1 MSIPEIQSTEIE
13 LYLAK
18 IAGKSVTL
26 PETQNTRAEKFLAK
40 IAGEN
45 VVIPIDQR
53 TRLELFLAKWAGSSV
68 NLPADA
74 PINRIE
80 HYLLYILG
88 ESETKPE
95 HPHTK
100 LELYLDSI
108 ETGSYETETGVD
120 QIVIT
125 AVAGMIRSLIETGV
139 CTQASTPTPSNP
151 VDIVCNNGALVV
163 KDEDLPAGYRRVLGY
178 SCDNDAMWQ
187 ITGFKLRGSDTVRI
201 SFSITAACNV
211 FGCYQGADAN
221 DNYDLYA
228 STTSGSKYFRY
239 GSGTYLS
246 YFASADLGQRFDVI
260 FTPTGSSGM
269 PQDSTWSPLDF
280 EAANNMLIGATTLTG
295 TSAKL
300 KGNLYGDIV
309 VTNGGVE
316 RLHLVPC
323 ENNGVLGYYDTVGE
337 AFYEPY
343 TGFDGAV
350 SLGYDGSHYELA
362 TVGTAEVLTV
372 SGSGN
377 TQTASAP
384 NKLSADSIADEYDFI
399 SGVLTHKVG
408 VWVLTGEETWSSASS
423 NTGVYYLSSNYFP
436 EDYGIV
442 SRFTPICS
450 HLNGVLSTISVS
462 NMTAN
467 TIKMNNASKIVY
479 VCVGADYTR
488 DEWKAF
494 IAEQYAAGKPIIILY
509 PLETETTEQTT
520 PHSLNTITGT
530 NVISA
535 SASVS
540 NIPLSVTYKA

>member
-151 VDIVCNNGALVV
+151 VDIVCNNGALKMLNLANMIAANLVIGKYISNTGSESTSPANFYYSPYIPV
-163 KDEDLPAGYRRVLGY
+163 KAATAYTMALSTSFNYINFMEYKSDKSWNGRTLYGSAGSPAGISVTHTM
-178 SCDNDAMWQ
+178 AA
-187 ITGFKLRGSDTVRI
+187 DTAYVR
-201 SFSITAACNV
+201 
-211 FGCYQGADAN
+211 FGGNKDGNSLTVDDILAIEWM
-221 DNYDLYA
+221 L
-228 STTSGSKYFRY
+228 TE
-239 GSGTYLS
+239 
-246 YFASADLGQRFDVI
+246 
-260 FTPTGSSGM
+260 GSSAMDYVPYGR
-269 PQDSTWSPLDF
+269 L
-280 EAANNMLIGATTLTG
+280 
-295 TSAKL
+295 SA
-300 KGNLYGDIV
+300 
-309 VTNGGVE
+309 
-316 RLHLVPC
+316 
-323 ENNGVLGYYDTVGE
+323 
-337 AFYEPY
+337 
-343 TGFDGAV
+343 
-350 SLGYDGSHYELA
+350 
-362 TVGTAEVLTV
+362 VGTAEVLTV

-450 HLNGVLSTISVS
+450 YLNGVLSTISVS